1 MSRKFKMQ
9 LPFDD
14 WPAGD
19 QERWQTAFKTGDRFD
34 DSGLGAH
41 LAASTRKV
49 WREAYARFLG
59 YIATRRP
66 ELLDKPPNARI
77 DRHIVADYVG
87 WRRKSCSDVSVAI
100 DLDHLRGALKLICP
114 EVDWSWLL
122 TITKRIAAMAPR
134 RPPKHHLVTSE
145 RLYALGL
152 ELMDG
157 ALAAADVAGRVSKAH
172 AFQYRDGLVI
182 AVTALITPRSR
193 TLAAM
198 RIGKQLI
205 KTGDLW
211 SLDIPAADTKSR
223 RALDFPIAGELGEY
237 IDVYLDRFRSRI
249 PGAGKHASP
258 WASNQGRPMC
268 AGAIYEAVRQRT
280 RKAFGFPVSLHRFRH
295 AAASFWSIQDPA
307 NVRGVKDLLGHA
319 SFGPVTEDHYIMGQ
333 SRTAGRVLAR
343 IVDQLRK

>member
-1 MSRKFKMQ
+1 MH
-9 LPFDD
+9 LPFDN

-19 QERWQTAFKTGDRFD
+19 QVRWHAAFKTGDRFD
-34 DSGLGAH
+34 DSGPGAH
-41 LAASTRKV
+41 LAESTRKV
-49 WREAYARFLG
+49 QREAYARFLG
-59 YIATRRP
+59 YVAAHRP
-66 ELLDKPPNARI
+66 ELLGEPPSARI
-77 DRHIVADYVG
+77 DRLIVADYVG
-87 WRRKSCSDVSVAI
+87 WRRRFCSDVTVAI

-114 EVDWSWLL
+114 GVDWSWLL

-134 RPPKHHLVTSE
+134 RPPKYHLVTSE

-157 ALAAADVAGRVSKAH
+157 AVAAADAAGRVSKAH

-182 AVTALITPRSR
+182 GLTALIAPRSR
-193 TLAAM
+193 TLTAM

-211 SLDIPAADTKSR
+211 ALDIPAADTKSR
-223 RALDFPIAGELGEY
+223 RALDYPIASELGEY

-249 PGAGKHASP
+249 PGAEKHASP

-268 AGAIYEAVRQRT
+268 AGAIYDAVRRRT
-280 RKAFGFPVSLHRFRH
+280 REAFGFPVNLHRFRH

-307 NVRGVKDLLGHA
+307 NVRGVKDLLGQ
-319 SFGPVTEDHYIMGQ
+319 STFGITDRHYIMNQ
-333 SRTAGRVLAR
+333 SRIAGRILAR
-343 IVDQLRK
+343 VVDTLRRS